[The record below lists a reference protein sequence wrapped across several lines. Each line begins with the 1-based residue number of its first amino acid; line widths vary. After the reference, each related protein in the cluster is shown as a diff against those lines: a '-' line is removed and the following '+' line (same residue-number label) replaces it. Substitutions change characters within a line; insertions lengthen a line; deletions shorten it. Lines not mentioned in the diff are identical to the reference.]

1 MFKFIFQLIDL
12 FFTFYPRKA
21 LPLKLLSN
29 YFQNKTC
36 TTRRSLCFSTFFAAV
51 SPPWSFLYSTPWTA
65 ISNFILLSFILF
77 SWHCLDFN
85 DLKVILFLY
94 SSVHIVV
101 HVHSNVFVITLRNL
115 LRSLVG
121 IRINSSWQKDKD
133 YVETFIEFFSANTY
147 KTLLI
152 MRVNRNLA
160 TYCAYSFVTSFV
172 IEICSVVLY
181 LFYTKRF
188 QRDIGIFFT
197 TAPEKRIFCSIT
209 RMKAITIMSSHHRGR
224 HDQ

>member
-1 MFKFIFQLIDL
+1 MF
-12 FFTFYPRKA
+12 P
-21 LPLKLLSN
+21 N
-29 YFQNKTC
+29 YFQNETC
-36 TTRRSLCFSTFFAAV
+36 MTRRSLCFSTFFAAV

-101 HVHSNVFVITLRNL
+101 HVHLNIFVITLRNL

-133 YVETFIEFFSANTY
+133 YVETFIEFFLQTHIKLSWLWGSIEIWPLIVHIHLWQVLWLRFA
-147 KTLLI
+147 LLFCTCFI
-152 MRVNRNLA
+152 PSDSNGIL
-160 TYCAYSFVTSFV
+160 AYSSQLPLKKGYF
-172 IEICSVVLY
+172 
-181 LFYTKRF
+181 
-188 QRDIGIFFT
+188 
-197 TAPEKRIFCSIT
+197 APSREKL
-209 RMKAITIMSSHHRGR
+209 SS
-224 HDQ
+224 